1 MIKEEPGLTRE
12 MVKHLGQIEEMVLEQ
27 LAWKSGSPL
36 FDAIDA
42 GKVPTYDEVCTYV
55 CGIVRICMSSLC
67 TVLHYD
73 TVLRDDLQYWRNVH

>member
-42 GKVPTYDEVCTYV
+42 GKVPTYDEVHTYVYVCTY
-55 CGIVRICMSSLC
+55 IR
-67 TVLHYD
+67 TY
-73 TVLRDDLQYWRNVH
+73 VHI